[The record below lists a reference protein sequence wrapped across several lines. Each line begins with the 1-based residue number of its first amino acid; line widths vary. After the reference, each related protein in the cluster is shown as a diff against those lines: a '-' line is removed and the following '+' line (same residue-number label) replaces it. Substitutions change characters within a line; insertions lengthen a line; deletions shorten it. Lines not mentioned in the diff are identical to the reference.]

1 MLVKL
6 LAQTWRSVV
15 SVIIA
20 WTLIIFSLLY
30 YPEALAFVIDSA
42 RGTRQWLL
50 DLVGARGSDTVDIL
64 AGAIITD
71 HTVTMA
77 FMFLF
82 ARIVVLTAILYIIG
96 QIYFAMTGRE
106 PAFAHH

>member
-1 MLVKL
+1 MLVSL

-20 WTLIIFSLLY
+20 CILIIFSLLF
-30 YPEALAFVIDSA
+30 YPEALAFVISSA
-42 RGTRQWLL
+42 RGTREWLL
-50 DLVGARGSDTVDIL
+50 DLVGARGNDTVDIL

-82 ARIVVLTAILYIIG
+82 SRMVVLTAILYIIG
-96 QIYFAMTGRE
+96 SIMVAVTGRQ
-106 PAFAHH
+106 PGFTRH